1 MVKHVMSL
9 AKSVLFSSLLVGV
22 MTISSVAYAQDNIM
36 LRVNGL
42 YCNLC
47 SGALMKQLQRV
58 PGVSSVKLYYAD
70 GIIAVVPK
78 GSSKVDIN
86 ELIHLVTS
94 SSYTYV
100 GAYFCPTLTVALNT
114 CKRAP

>member
-1 MVKHVMSL
+1 MMKHVMSL
-9 AKSVLFSSLLVGV
+9 AKSVLVSSLLFGV

-47 SGALMKQLQRV
+47 SGALMVQLKRV
-58 PGVSSVKLYYAD
+58 AGVSSVKLWYAD

-78 GSSKVDIN
+78 AGAKVDIN

-100 GAYFCPTLTVALNT
+100 GAYTCPKLTVALNT
-114 CKRAP
+114 CKRVS